1 MSRRVLIVE
10 DEPSIVASLDFLMR
24 RCGYETRVTR
34 DGTAALAALRDYS
47 PDLVLLDLMLP
58 GCSGADVCAA
68 IRREPR
74 HAATRV
80 LMLTADGV
88 ATAEGRTPDGAD
100 DVMMKP
106 FATRELVRRARALL
120 GEPT

>member
-10 DEPSIVASLDFLMR
+10 DEPSIVASLEFLMR
-24 RCGYETRVTR
+24 GCGYETRVAR
-34 DGTAALAALRDYS
+34 DGASALATLAEYS

-58 GCSGADVCAA
+58 GCSGEEVCAA

-80 LMLTADGV
+80 LMLTADG
-88 ATAEGRTPDGAD
+88 TAARAGAPLAAAD
-100 DVMMKP
+100 DYLLKP
-106 FATRELVRRARALL
+106 FATRELVSRARALL
-120 GEPT
+120 GEGA